1 MDPGDR
7 NDPVSFFSYL
17 FHFLLLTWS
26 CSIVA
31 ELQVRP
37 PQPFFPILL
46 ISALHHPALVPRV
59 MIGAAFGAVL
69 VAFLLRPIHLSVHLH
84 NHVNI
89 NEGGILNEVSLAL
102 VLFQMYRYLLTV

>member
-7 NDPVSFFSYL
+7 NDP
-17 FHFLLLTWS
+17 HRRR
-26 CSIVA
+26 A
-31 ELQVRP
+31 
-37 PQPFFPILL
+37 
-46 ISALHHPALVPRV
+46 PALVPRV

-89 NEGGILNEVSLAL
+89 NEGGILNENVIKLDTEAVFVAAATIGRAIGKVIEFVKGL
-102 VLFQMYRYLLTV
+102 RRV